1 MTRVSAVNF
10 HGNDKP
16 QRVRNLKEH
25 RAQHKKLEIGQ
36 ILKYDTNGYRKRN
49 KDLAASSADK
59 PVKPE
64 QTLQN
69 AQSAQTN
76 PSASVKPQTSEHQIP
91 QAQQNAQPK
100 PESAAQQMSHGQ
112 ASKLEPT
119 VLQTQ
124 QEQPAKAAELKP
136 AENNAVSDAKSTA
149 KSQNTISKN
158 QIVLNERG
166 TYDVKLEG
174 QPTRTFS
181 TQADAQKFMDNMTKP
196 KANAGSIIL
205 NERGTYDV
213 KLKGQPTRTFST
225 QADAQKFLDNI
236 TKNTNAAPKSIS
248 ETIGQT
254 SSNSTSSAE
263 KAVQSKPEVKL
274 TTNKSNL
281 SPIEPGKAPFNKKFW
296 GTGNIKP
303 EVENISYN
311 PQQPAVQLGAKSN
324 LSPIEPGKA
333 PFNKK
338 FWGTG
343 NIKPEVENISYKPHQ
358 PVVQL
363 GAKSNL
369 SPIEPGKAPFNKKFW
384 GTGDIKPEAGNVSYK
399 PQQPAVQLG
408 AKSNLSP
415 IEPGK
420 APFNKK
426 FWGQV
431 DGKVKDLKLS
441 YTPETSSKVV
451 LGKATKGTSKFSL
464 SGLFKNKKMPQMLKT
479 KGGKFGMAAALILT
493 AGAGIAAAASS
504 GKDGYTTTYI
514 QSPNGY
520 VDLLKGY
527 EQLNGGQDN
536 SAARL
541 AKLIA

>member
-100 PESAAQQMSHGQ
+100 PEPAAQQTQHGQ
-112 ASKLEPT
+112 AAKPEPT

-236 TKNTNAAPKSIS
+236 TKNTHAAPKSIS

-296 GTGNIKP
+296 G
-303 EVENISYN
+303 
-311 PQQPAVQLGAKSN
+311 
-324 LSPIEPGKA
+324 
-333 PFNKK
+333 
-338 FWGTG
+338 
-343 NIKPEVENISYKPHQ
+343 
-358 PVVQL
+358 
-363 GAKSNL
+363 
-369 SPIEPGKAPFNKKFW
+369 
-384 GTGDIKPEAGNVSYK
+384 
-399 PQQPAVQLG
+399 
-408 AKSNLSP
+408 
-415 IEPGK
+415 
-420 APFNKK
+420 
-426 FWGQV
+426 QV
-431 DGKVKDLKLS
+431 DGKVKDLKIS

>member
-112 ASKLEPT
+112 ASKPEPAAQQTQHGQAAKQEPT

-236 TKNTNAAPKSIS
+236 TKNTHAAPKSIS

-338 FWGTG
+338 FWG
-343 NIKPEVENISYKPHQ
+343 
-358 PVVQL
+358 
-363 GAKSNL
+363 
-369 SPIEPGKAPFNKKFW
+369 
-384 GTGDIKPEAGNVSYK
+384 
-399 PQQPAVQLG
+399 
-408 AKSNLSP
+408 
-415 IEPGK
+415 
-420 APFNKK
+420 
-426 FWGQV
+426 QV
-431 DGKVKDLKLS
+431 DGKVKDLKIS

>member
-112 ASKLEPT
+112 ASKPEPAAQQTQHGQAAKPEPT

-338 FWGTG
+338 FWG
-343 NIKPEVENISYKPHQ
+343 
-358 PVVQL
+358 
-363 GAKSNL
+363 
-369 SPIEPGKAPFNKKFW
+369 
-384 GTGDIKPEAGNVSYK
+384 
-399 PQQPAVQLG
+399 
-408 AKSNLSP
+408 
-415 IEPGK
+415 
-420 APFNKK
+420 
-426 FWGQV
+426 QV
-431 DGKVKDLKLS
+431 DGKVKDLKIS

-464 SGLFKNKKMPQMLKT
+464 SGLFKNKKIPQILKT

>member
-112 ASKLEPT
+112 ASKPEPAAQQTQHGQAAKQEPT

-236 TKNTNAAPKSIS
+236 TKNTHAAPKSIS

-384 GTGDIKPEAGNVSYK
+384 G
-399 PQQPAVQLG
+399 
-408 AKSNLSP
+408 
-415 IEPGK
+415 
-420 APFNKK
+420 
-426 FWGQV
+426 QV
-431 DGKVKDLKLS
+431 DGKVKDLKIS

>member
-112 ASKLEPT
+112 ASKPEPT

-166 TYDVKLEG
+166 TYDVKLE
-174 QPTRTFS
+174 
-181 TQADAQKFMDNMTKP
+181 
-196 KANAGSIIL
+196 
-205 NERGTYDV
+205 
-213 KLKGQPTRTFST
+213 GQPTRTFST

-338 FWGTG
+338 FWG
-343 NIKPEVENISYKPHQ
+343 
-358 PVVQL
+358 
-363 GAKSNL
+363 
-369 SPIEPGKAPFNKKFW
+369 
-384 GTGDIKPEAGNVSYK
+384 
-399 PQQPAVQLG
+399 
-408 AKSNLSP
+408 
-415 IEPGK
+415 
-420 APFNKK
+420 
-426 FWGQV
+426 QV
-431 DGKVKDLKLS
+431 DGKVKDLKIS

>member
-100 PESAAQQMSHGQ
+100 PESAAQQTQHGQ
-112 ASKLEPT
+112 AAKPEPT

-124 QEQPAKAAELKP
+124 QEQPAKAAKLKP

-181 TQADAQKFMDNMTKP
+181 TQADAQKF
-196 KANAGSIIL
+196 
-205 NERGTYDV
+205 
-213 KLKGQPTRTFST
+213 
-225 QADAQKFLDNI
+225 LDNI
-236 TKNTNAAPKSIS
+236 TKNTHAAPKSIS

-303 EVENISYN
+303 EVENISY
-311 PQQPAVQLGAKSN
+311 
-324 LSPIEPGKA
+324 
-333 PFNKK
+333 
-338 FWGTG
+338 
-343 NIKPEVENISYKPHQ
+343 KPHQ
-358 PVVQL
+358 PV
-363 GAKSNL
+363 
-369 SPIEPGKAPFNKKFW
+369 
-384 GTGDIKPEAGNVSYK
+384 
-399 PQQPAVQLG
+399 VQLG

>member
-16 QRVRNLKEH
+16 QRVRNLKEY

-100 PESAAQQMSHGQ
+100 PEPAAQQMSHGQ
-112 ASKLEPT
+112 ASKPEPAAQQTQHGQAAKPEPT

-263 KAVQSKPEVKL
+263 KVVQSKPEVKL

-311 PQQPAVQLGAKSN
+311 
-324 LSPIEPGKA
+324 
-333 PFNKK
+333 
-338 FWGTG
+338 
-343 NIKPEVENISYKPHQ
+343 
-358 PVVQL
+358 
-363 GAKSNL
+363 
-369 SPIEPGKAPFNKKFW
+369 
-384 GTGDIKPEAGNVSYK
+384 

>member
-112 ASKLEPT
+112 ASKPEPAAQQTQHGQAAKPEPT

-181 TQADAQKFMDNMTKP
+181 TQADAQKF
-196 KANAGSIIL
+196 
-205 NERGTYDV
+205 
-213 KLKGQPTRTFST
+213 
-225 QADAQKFLDNI
+225 LDNI
-236 TKNTNAAPKSIS
+236 TKNTHAAPKSIS

-263 KAVQSKPEVKL
+263 KTVQSKPEVKL

-338 FWGTG
+338 FWG
-343 NIKPEVENISYKPHQ
+343 
-358 PVVQL
+358 
-363 GAKSNL
+363 
-369 SPIEPGKAPFNKKFW
+369 
-384 GTGDIKPEAGNVSYK
+384 
-399 PQQPAVQLG
+399 
-408 AKSNLSP
+408 
-415 IEPGK
+415 
-420 APFNKK
+420 
-426 FWGQV
+426 QV
-431 DGKVKDLKLS
+431 DGKVKDLKIS

>member
-100 PESAAQQMSHGQ
+100 PEPAAQQMSHGQ
-112 ASKLEPT
+112 ASKPEPAAQQTQHGQAAKPEPT

-236 TKNTNAAPKSIS
+236 TKNTHAAPKSIS

-281 SPIEPGKAPFNKKFW
+281 TPIEPGKAPFNKKFW

-303 EVENISYN
+303 EAENI
-311 PQQPAVQLGAKSN
+311 
-324 LSPIEPGKA
+324 
-333 PFNKK
+333 
-338 FWGTG
+338 
-343 NIKPEVENISYKPHQ
+343 
-358 PVVQL
+358 
-363 GAKSNL
+363 
-369 SPIEPGKAPFNKKFW
+369 
-384 GTGDIKPEAGNVSYK
+384 SYK